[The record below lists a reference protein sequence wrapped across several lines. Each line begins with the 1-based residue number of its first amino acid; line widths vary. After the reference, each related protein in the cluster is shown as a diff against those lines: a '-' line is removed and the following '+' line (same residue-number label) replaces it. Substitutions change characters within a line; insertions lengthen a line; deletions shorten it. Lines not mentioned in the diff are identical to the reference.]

1 MRQRSHDE
9 ELNTNLQQVDVL
21 VSRLTQSVVKC
32 RQQCEEQRVACSR
45 WTYLLTES
53 LSLQLF
59 TVQQVLR
66 RPELGGQE
74 VILHLAGLQRCL
86 QAAACHSLLL
96 TLLPALQNAVN
107 ESCD

>member
-1 MRQRSHDE
+1 M
-9 ELNTNLQQVDVL
+9 
-21 VSRLTQSVVKC
+21 
-32 RQQCEEQRVACSR
+32 ACSR
-45 WTYLLTES
+45 GTYLLTES

-74 VILHLAGLQRCL
+74 VILHLAGLQGCL
-86 QAAACHSLLL
+86 QAAARHSLLL
-96 TLLPALQNAVN
+96 TLLPALHNALS

>member
-1 MRQRSHDE
+1 MMRQRSHDE
-9 ELNTNLQQVDVL
+9 ELKTSLQQMDIL
-21 VSRLTQSVVKC
+21 VTRLTHSIVEC
-32 RQQCEEQRVACSR
+32 RQQCEEQRVTCSR

-53 LSLQLF
+53 LSLHLF

-66 RPELGGQE
+66 RPELGGQH

-96 TLLPALQNAVN
+96 TLLPALHNALI
-107 ESCD
+107 